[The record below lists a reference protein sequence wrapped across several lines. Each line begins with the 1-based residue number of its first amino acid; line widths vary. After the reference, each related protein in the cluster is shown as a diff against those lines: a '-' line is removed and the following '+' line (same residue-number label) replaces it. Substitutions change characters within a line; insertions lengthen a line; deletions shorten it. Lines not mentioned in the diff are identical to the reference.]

1 MEIERIDPGQARV
14 DVTRGDALLVCAYD
28 SQEKCLKNHLDGAL
42 SLQDL
47 QALED
52 QLPRSREII
61 FYCA

>member
-1 MEIERIDPGQARV
+1 MDIERIDPSQARAH
-14 DVTRGDALLVCAYD
+14 VTTGDALLVCAYD
-28 SQEKCLKNHLDGAL
+28 SQEKFLKNHLGGAL
-42 SLQDL
+42 SLPDL